1 MHYKHSLNG
10 EVTICLKRLFEYQLS
25 SIYGAKIKN
34 RCVAVSKSVIPK
46 NTNHVMH
53 LCLNIGKLLRETI
66 VSITDSLEV
75 LKTQ

>member
-1 MHYKHSLNG
+1 MAPKSKTGVL
-10 EVTICLKRLFEYQLS
+10 LFLSQL
-25 SIYGAKIKN
+25 YL
-34 RCVAVSKSVIPK
+34 K

-53 LCLNIGKLLRETI
+53 LCLNIGKLLWETI